1 MERAKEVGLVARR
14 DLRHRLS
21 IAMLTE
27 RAFFG
32 LAVLLYGGSATW
44 SFFIWRKGFRQDSH
58 WQYLLLLGAAV
69 LHTLAMAKRG
79 FSLERCPV
87 NNLFEATMFSA
98 WTIVATYLVIGA
110 WRRLRFLGAFVSP
123 VLLAMGVFALMPALD
138 VKGPRPDFS
147 GGLVSLHIALI
158 LLAYGA
164 FGLGS
169 AAGVMYLTQE
179 HDLKFRKLRALVSA
193 LPSIQGLEVVIGRF
207 LITGVLLLAGGLA
220 LSPFLLQKAQTA
232 NPLADPKVLW
242 SLFVLALYSVLL
254 MTHWRFAPSGRKL
267 AWGAV
272 SGFAFVL
279 LTFWGFNLLSRI
291 HNP

>member
-1 MERAKEVGLVARR
+1 
-14 DLRHRLS
+14 
-21 IAMLTE
+21 MLTD
-27 RAFFG
+27 RGFFG
-32 LAVLLYGGSATW
+32 LAVLLYGASATW
-44 SFFIWRKGFRQDSH
+44 SFFIWRRGFRQDSR
-58 WQYLLLLGAAV
+58 WQYLLLLSAAL
-69 LHTLAMAKRG
+69 LHTVAMAKRG

-98 WTIVATYLVIGA
+98 WTIVAVYLVVGA

-123 VLLAMGVFALMPALD
+123 VLFAMGVFALMPALD

-147 GGLVSLHIALI
+147 GGLVSLHVALI

-169 AAGVMYLTQE
+169 AAGLMYLTQE
-179 HDLKFRKLRALVSA
+179 HDLKFHKLRAIVSA
-193 LPSIQGLEVVIGRF
+193 LPSIQGLELVIARF
-207 LITGVLLLAGGLA
+207 LVVGVVLLTAGLS
-220 LSPFLLQKAQTA
+220 LSPLLLRQAQTA

-242 SLFVLALYSVLL
+242 SAFVLLLYTGLL
-254 MTHWRFAPSGRKL
+254 VAHWRFAPGGRRF

-272 SGFAFVL
+272 ASFAFVL
-279 LTFWGFNLLSRI
+279 LTFWGFNLLSGI

>member
-1 MERAKEVGLVARR
+1 
-14 DLRHRLS
+14 
-21 IAMLTE
+21 MLTD
-27 RAFFG
+27 RGFFG
-32 LAVLLYGGSATW
+32 LAVLLYGASATL
-44 SFFIWRKGFRQDSH
+44 SFFIWRRGFRQDSR
-58 WQYLLLLGAAV
+58 WQYLLLLGAAL
-69 LHTLAMAKRG
+69 LHTVAMAKRG

-98 WTIVATYLVIGA
+98 WTIVAAYLVIGV

-123 VLLAMGVFALMPALD
+123 VLFAMGVFALMPALD

-147 GGLVSLHIALI
+147 GGLVSLHVALI

-179 HDLKFRKLRALVSA
+179 HDLKFHKLRAIIST
-193 LPSIQGLEVVIGRF
+193 LPSIQGLELVIGRF
-207 LITGVLLLAGGLA
+207 LISGVVLLAAGLA

-242 SLFVLALYSVLL
+242 SAFVLLLYVGLL
-254 MTHWRFAPSGRKL
+254 VAHWRFSPGGRKF

-272 SGFAFVL
+272 GSFAFVL
-279 LTFWGFNLLSRI
+279 LTFWGFNLLSGI